1 MPRSRDSVHLPGPT
15 CAWNTYMIPDGILLG
30 MTTSTSTESTDLER
44 HPLTTTTMKSPL
56 PILALLLTFA
66 TAQSYPECT
75 AEVARTD
82 ACAAVIDANACYNK
96 VGFRNA
102 QTLTC
107 IDGTSDADK
116 KKKVSADFCILVSFG
131 YELMSVGVCVLQV
144 CWGYNVQ
151 LGDEAEVLLAGYEG
165 GVER

>member
-1 MPRSRDSVHLPGPT
+1 
-15 CAWNTYMIPDGILLG
+15 MIPDGILLG
-30 MTTSTSTESTDLER
+30 VTTSTSTESTDLER
-44 HPLTTTTMKSPL
+44 HPLTTTTIKSPL
-56 PILALLLTFA
+56 PNLLLSLA

-144 CWGYNVQ
+144 CWGHNVQ

-165 GVER
+165 EVRGER